1 MNGATEAHLPDPL
14 QRRTV
19 RVLAGA
25 QVLSGV
31 GVGAGIA
38 AGSLLVAEITG
49 SEGLAG
55 LAQTAGVVGAAVAA
69 GPLAWLSSRSGRRVG
84 LATGFWIAATGAAV
98 VVAAAVI
105 ELLPLVL
112 VGTFAV
118 GIASAVGL
126 QARYAAGDL
135 AEPQHLARDL
145 SLVVWSTTVGAVLG
159 PNLMEPASR
168 LADSMGLPP
177 LSGPYLLTAAAV
189 TLAALLITG
198 GLRPDPLLES
208 RARAHA
214 EAEATGGE
222 PPRPHAGLVAE
233 LAHGVRVI
241 RQAPGASLAVAS
253 IAVGHMVMVM
263 VMVMTPV
270 HMQHVDV
277 TLQVVGLVISV
288 HILGMFAFSPL
299 VGWLADRWG
308 SLPVIALGVAVQA
321 LACLIAGTAP
331 GDAVGQLGIGLFL
344 LGLGW
349 SGTLVGGSALLTVS
363 VPEESR
369 PAAQGVG
376 DTLMN
381 VAAAAGGALAGV
393 IVAGASYGWL
403 TAVAALCLVPL
414 ALALAIGRPP
424 RRVADDVRTPVR

>member
-1 MNGATEAHLPDPL
+1 MTDGRSAPDQL

-55 LAQTAGVVGAAVAA
+55 LAQTFGVVGAAVAA

-84 LATGFWIAATGAAV
+84 LTTGYWIAATGAAIV
-98 VVAAAVI
+98 VGAAVI

-112 VGTFAV
+112 LGTFAV
-118 GIASAVGL
+118 GVASAVGL

-135 AEPQHLARDL
+135 AAPQHVARDL
-145 SLVVWSTTVGAVLG
+145 ALVVWATTVGAVLG

-168 LADSMGLPP
+168 LADAIGLPP
-177 LSGPYLLTAAAV
+177 LSGPYLLTAAAI

-208 RARAHA
+208 RVRARAAA
-214 EAEATGGE
+214 EDET
-222 PPRPHAGLVAE
+222 PPQAHPGMVAE

-308 SLPVIALGVAVQA
+308 SVTVIALGVAVQA

-331 GDAVGQLGIGLFL
+331 GDAVGQLGVGLFL

-349 SGTLVGGSALLTVS
+349 SGTLVGGSSLLTTS
-363 VPEESR
+363 VPAETR

-393 IVAGASYGWL
+393 VVAGASYGWL
-403 TAVAALCLVPL
+403 TAVAAVCLVPL
-414 ALALAIGRPP
+414 AVALAIGRPP